1 MGLKTSVSVFS
12 EDSTSTNAWTSVA
25 VYEIESACSF
35 EINDITLIGRA
46 TSGTI
51 GELAYCKALHRGKK
65 IGASNPVLVGQPVYL
80 VTFATGSDTSL
91 NTCQMRISII
101 GNTIRLDVSA
111 INGRNIDW
119 YGGFTVV
126 MN

>member
-1 MGLKTSVSVFS
+1 MGLKTSVTVFS
-12 EDSTSTNAWTSVA
+12 EASTSTNAWTTVA
-25 VYEIESACSF
+25 AYAIESACSF
-35 EINDITLIGRA
+35 EIDNITLIGRA

-65 IGASNPVLVGQPVYL
+65 IGASDPVTVGQPVYL

-91 NTCQMRISII
+91 NTCQMRIYFI
-101 GNTIRLDVSA
+101 GNTVRLQVSA

-119 YGGFTVV
+119 YGGFTIV